1 LISSERDRAAQIFLM
16 ARNTND
22 PQGKKELLISS
33 RNILQSLVER
43 YPTSNLIYKL
53 KSNLKTVEAEL
64 GNLNNKEQ
72 EQ

>member
-1 LISSERDRAAQIFLM
+1 M